1 MVACAVPCRGA
12 AGADTTAGVRADSSR
27 SAWPPDCGGR
37 RRLGRSCPTT
47 SGGRHEHRHDGRA
60 VGLGDLRG
68 RHAADHRVAQRDL
81 RDRQHRGLE
90 GLRRQRAVRVQ
101 QPPHLGLDHADHRPH
116 PGAGRRVAVERRHV
130 RTHPRRRGRRRQRH
144 RGAALDPR
152 VSVLVAGDLRARH
165 RDHPADLRQGRRGTR
180 RRLARTSQR
189 DGGHGRVPPV
199 TESAASQQASG
210 SPRLSL
216 LLAMAMFVL
225 VVDTSLMNVSI
236 SAVVDDLDTT
246 VSGVQSAIAL
256 EALVSAAFILIGG
269 KTGDLIGR
277 KLAYVLGLLAYAVGA
292 IAMTLAQSLTAIV
305 IFWAL
310 IGGIGASLLLPAM
323 QSLIHGNFEGADQKR
338 VYALVGASA
347 AIAAAVGPLLGGFIT
362 TFLSWRVGFLL
373 EALII
378 AIVLSGIKLVHDVP
392 YEGSRAV
399 DWVGAALSVVGMGG
413 VVLGILVWQEGGEY
427 VGVLIGL
434 GVVALGGFAWWLRD
448 RKRRERATLIEP
460 ELFRSPL
467 FRRGVSGQLLQQIAL
482 GGTMIVL
489 PIYLQMVLGYNALL
503 AGISIAPL
511 SLSMFVI
518 ALLAGR
524 RGKGRPSSVILLGFV
539 GLVVG
544 LIGLVVVVPRAS
556 SGWWLAIPLI
566 VAGFGLGLLVSQL
579 NNYTLSPISDE
590 RVSEAAGVNSAAGSF
605 GLSFGLAFAGAIM
618 LATLSLAFTS
628 RAESSTVL
636 SPGQQEQVATALE
649 DDAQIMSD
657 AHLQEVLAGQPP
669 EVHDE
674 IVSINTDVRPI
685 ALQVAL
691 LIPVLAGLLGIAN
704 ALRMR
709 KLPDPKAAPAAEGT
723 LLG

>member
-1 MVACAVPCRGA
+1 METDATKTVPFNG
-12 AGADTTAGVRADSSR
+12 
-27 SAWPPDCGGR
+27 
-37 RRLGRSCPTT
+37 
-47 SGGRHEHRHDGRA
+47 
-60 VGLGDLRG
+60 
-68 RHAADHRVAQRDL
+68 
-81 RDRQHRGLE
+81 
-90 GLRRQRAVRVQ
+90 
-101 QPPHLGLDHADHRPH
+101 
-116 PGAGRRVAVERRHV
+116 
-130 RTHPRRRGRRRQRH
+130 
-144 RGAALDPR
+144 
-152 VSVLVAGDLRARH
+152 
-165 RDHPADLRQGRRGTR
+165 
-180 RRLARTSQR
+180 RLA
-189 DGGHGRVPPV
+189 
-199 TESAASQQASG
+199 
-210 SPRLSL
+210 L

-236 SAVVDDLDTT
+236 SAVVKDLDTT
-246 VSGVQSAIAL
+246 VSGVQGAIAL

-277 KLAYVLGLLAYAVGA
+277 KLAYVLGLLGYAVGA
-292 IAMTLAQSLTAIV
+292 IAMTLAQNLTAVI
-305 IFWAL
+305 IFWAV

-323 QSLIHGNFEGADQKR
+323 QSLIHGNFEGAQQKR

-373 EALII
+373 EAVII
-378 AIVLSGIKLVHDVP
+378 AVVLSGIRLVKDVP

-399 DWVGAALSVVGMGG
+399 DWVGAGLSVVGMGG
-413 VVLGILVWQEGGEY
+413 VVLGILVWQGGGES
-427 VGVLIGL
+427 VGLLIGL

-448 RKRRERATLIEP
+448 RKRRGRATLVDP
-460 ELFRSPL
+460 ALFASKLFRT
-467 FRRGVSGQLLQQIAL
+467 GVSGQLLQQVAL

-511 SLSMFVI
+511 SVSMFVV

-539 GLVVG
+539 LLVAGLV
-544 LIGLVVVVPRAS
+544 LLVVVVPRAS
-556 SGWWLAIPLI
+556 SGWWLAFPLV
-566 VAGFGLGLLVSQL
+566 VAGCGLGLLVSQR

-618 LATLSLAFTS
+618 LATLSLAFTARS
-628 RAESSTVL
+628 EASSVL
-636 SPGQQEQVATALE
+636 DADQQQQVATALE

-657 AHLQEVLAGQPP
+657 AHLQERLDGQPQD
-669 EVHDE
+669 VQDE
-674 IVSINTDVRPI
+674 IVAINTDVRPI

-691 LIPVLAGLLGIAN
+691 LIPILAGLLGTAT
-704 ALRMR
+704 ARRMR
-709 KLPDPKAAPAAEGT
+709 GLPAPVPSAAAEGS